1 MKGRGNHHR
10 LPWPGI
16 TSRGQNLLVLPS
28 THENTGT
35 RLSTTSCWQRY
46 ARGREREESGVQ
58 KAFKKSPPVKQI
70 GGAEF
75 SGFTPWSFTVRGKIA
90 SFLWEG
96 KVVFEAWL
104 KELSSPIP
112 YTLYVYICTILRNP
126 LHCSGMRFVWKSIAL
141 KIIDLINFKFIPL
154 SLNNALE
161 KFYSYSNLN
170 FSNIKNAR
178 INNFTFK
185 KSCIFLQL
193 S

>member
-1 MKGRGNHHR
+1 MKGRGNQC

-46 ARGREREESGVQ
+46 ARGREREGGESRVQ

-90 SFLWEG
+90 SFL
-96 KVVFEAWL
+96 
-104 KELSSPIP
+104 
-112 YTLYVYICTILRNP
+112 
-126 LHCSGMRFVWKSIAL
+126 
-141 KIIDLINFKFIPL
+141 
-154 SLNNALE
+154 
-161 KFYSYSNLN
+161 
-170 FSNIKNAR
+170 
-178 INNFTFK
+178 
-185 KSCIFLQL
+185 
-193 S
+193 